1 MAVKCKIRLMLFA
14 KGDAKKGFGVVLT
27 DRPMYYFV
35 KKPAGLPPKAAGWLQ
50 DNGGMNDR

>member
-35 KKPAGLPPKAAGWLQ
+35 EKSRRPAAQSCRMAAG
-50 DNGGMNDR
+50 